1 MKSKKGVDKMSCV
14 AENIGRKINT
24 FLKLVLV
31 LSLLVVLCPLK
42 AEAANILGTGV
53 DGELVVNPGQTVF
66 IDQWY
71 NNKYG
76 SEQYMATAENI
87 PNFSKVTIMP
97 NGTLTVSAWN
107 GSTGG
112 RLFFKCT
119 GDVLVQGTI
128 SVNGKGYRARESV
141 SSGQNSPSYSTGYPS
156 GGGGGGSGS
165 GGAGNPGTQGVY
177 SDNFTTL
184 AGSAGVAPS
193 FPDMGGGG
201 GNAAD
206 SHPDQGETAVG
217 GKGGN
222 GGGHV
227 KIYADSILVTGQ
239 ISANGNAGTNG
250 SFVQGGWVS
259 GVSGGGGGGAGGAIE
274 LCADTINIG
283 QYLVT
288 AKGGKGGTGYFV
300 SPTYRA
306 GHGGQGGS
314 GRIYINY
321 GTTRSGTSSTPI
333 IYTHIDLTPPTGTM
347 QINNGAYNTASRTVN
362 LKFNATDNVGIT
374 TAVISNDNFITS
386 QTIPYSN
393 SISWDLVPGEGPK
406 QVWVKLL
413 DEAGNETVLTN
424 SINFVSDLQAPA
436 VQVEINGGART
447 TTSANLEVVINASD
461 NLSLIT
467 EMQMRHS
474 FNGLSWTAWEPF
486 KFNKSITLNP
496 SAVQSSPEIRR
507 LFVQVKDKAGNIG
520 NGYSS
525 IIFEKAVSS
534 RAAALEQASVN
545 DFTPPEISIS
555 TADGRTATRS
565 GSKVPIILQAKD
577 NVTPLEDLE
586 VSMDKGATWQAYE
599 PFFNIGVSGSGMKT
613 IYVLVRDQ
621 EGNISSDYIQ
631 LFVL

>member
-1 MKSKKGVDKMSCV
+1 MKNRLFQIMS
-14 AENIGRKINT
+14 
-24 FLKLVLV
+24 VLG
-31 LSLLVVLCPLK
+31 LLMIILISPLK
-42 AEAANILGTGV
+42 AEASSVLGTGV
-53 DGELVVNPGQTVF
+53 DGELVVNAGQTLY

-76 SEQYMATAENI
+76 AGQYMITEANI
-87 PNFSKVTIMP
+87 PNFSKVTIQSGG
-97 NGTLTVSAWN
+97 NLTVSAWN

-119 GDVLVQGTI
+119 GEVTIQGTI
-128 SVNGKGYRARESV
+128 SVFNAGYRNLDGLCAETAGVGCPDGSV
-141 SSGQNSPSYSTGYPS
+141 ISTGA
-156 GGGGGGSGS
+156 GGGAGTGSVGYAGSGS
-165 GGAGNPGTQGVY
+165 VYSQVYYAGGAGESPVIPY
-177 SDNFTTL
+177 
-184 AGSAGVAPS
+184 PS
-193 FPDMGGGG
+193 MGHAG
-201 GNAAD
+201 GNAATGQVYGITT
-206 SHPDQGETAVG
+206 PG
-217 GKGGN
+217 GQGGN

-227 KIYADSILVTGQ
+227 NIYADTITVTGT
-239 ISANGNAGTNG
+239 ITANGCAGTNG
-250 SFVQGGWVS
+250 TYAGTAALC
-259 GVSGGGGGGAGGAIE
+259 SGGGGGGAGGSIE
-274 LCADTINIG
+274 LYADTIDIG
-283 QYLVT
+283 SNRVM
-288 AKGGKGGTGYFV
+288 AVGGVGGSGGWYDNKNHGGNGGTGGY
-300 SPTYRA
+300 
-306 GHGGQGGS
+306 
-314 GRIYINY
+314 GRIYVNY
-321 GTTRSGTSSTPI
+321 GTSCIGTSTTPI
-333 IYTHIDLTPPTGTM
+333 SYAQIDLAPPTGTM

-362 LKFNATDNVGIT
+362 LEFNATDNVGIT
-374 TAVISNDNFITS
+374 LVTVSNDNFVTS
-386 QTIPYSN
+386 QTFPYS
-393 SISWDLVPGEGPK
+393 STISWDLIPGEGSK

-474 FNGLSWTAWEPF
+474 FDGLSWTAWEAF

-496 SAVQSSPEIRR
+496 SAVPSSPEIRR

-565 GSKVPIILQAKD
+565 GSEVPIILQAKD
-577 NVTPLEDLE
+577 NVTPLADLE
-586 VSMDKGATWQAYE
+586 VSIDKGATWQAYE

>member
-1 MKSKKGVDKMSCV
+1 MS
-14 AENIGRKINT
+14 ILG
-24 FLKLVLV
+24 
-31 LSLLVVLCPLK
+31 LLMIILISPLK
-42 AEAANILGTGV
+42 AEASSVLGTGV
-53 DGELVVNPGQTVF
+53 DGELVVNAGQTLY

-71 NNKYG
+71 NYKYG

-119 GDVLVQGTI
+119 GEVIIQGTI
-128 SVNGKGYRARESV
+128 SVSNAGYRNLDGLCAETAGVGCPDGSV
-141 SSGQNSPSYSTGYPS
+141 ISTGA
-156 GGGGGGSGS
+156 G
-165 GGAGNPGTQGVY
+165 GGAGTGSVGYAGSNSVY
-177 SDNFTTL
+177 SQVYY
-184 AGSAGVAPS
+184 AGGAGESPVIPYPS
-193 FPDMGGGG
+193 MGHAG
-201 GNAAD
+201 GNAATGQVYGITT
-206 SHPDQGETAVG
+206 PG
-217 GKGGN
+217 GQGGN

-227 KIYADSILVTGQ
+227 NIYADTITVTGT
-239 ISANGNAGTNG
+239 ITANGCAGTNG
-250 SFVQGGWVS
+250 TYAGTAALC
-259 GVSGGGGGGAGGAIE
+259 SGGGGGGAGGSIE
-274 LCADTINIG
+274 LYADTIDIG
-283 QYLVT
+283 SNRVM
-288 AKGGKGGTGYFV
+288 AVGGVGGSGGWYDNKNHGGNGGTGGY
-300 SPTYRA
+300 
-306 GHGGQGGS
+306 
-314 GRIYINY
+314 GRIYVNY
-321 GTTRSGTSSTPI
+321 GASCLGNSSTPI
-333 IYTHIDLTPPTGTM
+333 SYRQIDLAPPVGTM
-347 QINNGAYNTASRTVN
+347 QINNGAYNTVSRTVN
-362 LKFNATDNVGIT
+362 LEFNATDNFGIT

-386 QTIPYSN
+386 QTIPYSD

-474 FNGLSWTAWEPF
+474 FDGLSWTAWEPF

-496 SAVQSSPEIRR
+496 SAVPSSPEIRR

-555 TADGRTATRS
+555 TADGRSATRS
-565 GSKVPIILQAKD
+565 GNQVPITVKAKD

-586 VSMDKGATWQAYE
+586 VSIDEGATWQAYE

-621 EGNISSDYIQ
+621 AGNESLDYVQ

>member
-1 MKSKKGVDKMSCV
+1 MKRLMKF
-14 AENIGRKINT
+14 AFII
-24 FLKLVLV
+24 
-31 LSLLVVLCPLK
+31 SLLAILASPLK
-42 AEAANILGTGV
+42 AEAASILGTGI
-53 DGELVVNPGQTVF
+53 DGELVVGPGQVVY

-76 SEQYMATAENI
+76 AGQYLATTESM
-87 PNFSKVTIMP
+87 PNFSKVTVSP

-119 GDVLVQGTI
+119 GDVIVQGTI
-128 SVNGKGYRARESV
+128 SVKGIGYRVADGLCADEA
-141 SSGQNSPSYSTGYPS
+141 GENFGDDKIGT
-156 GGGGGGSGS
+156 GGGGGAGSGS
-165 GGAGNPGTQGVY
+165 
-177 SDNFTTL
+177 
-184 AGSAGVAPS
+184 AGSSGFGARWQGYFFYGGPGESPAIPYPS
-193 FPDMGGGG
+193 MGHAG

-206 SHPDQGETAVG
+206 TQVYGGSSVSG
-217 GKGGN
+217 GKGGR
-222 GGGHV
+222 GGGHI
-227 KIYADSILVTGQ
+227 KIYADTITVTGT
-239 ISANGNAGTNG
+239 ITANGCAGTNG
-250 SFVQGGWVS
+250 TYAGTAALC
-259 GVSGGGGGGAGGAIE
+259 SGGGGGGAGGSIE
-274 LCADTINIG
+274 LYADTIDIG
-283 QYLVT
+283 SNRVM
-288 AKGGKGGTGYFV
+288 AVGGVGGSGGWYDNKNHGGNGGTGGY
-300 SPTYRA
+300 
-306 GHGGQGGS
+306 
-314 GRIYINY
+314 GRIYVNY
-321 GTTRSGTSSTPI
+321 GTSCIGTSTTPI
-333 IYTHIDLTPPTGTM
+333 SYAQIDLAPPVGTM

-362 LKFNATDNVGIT
+362 LEFNATDNFGIT

-386 QTIPYSN
+386 QTIPYSD

-474 FNGLSWTAWEPF
+474 FDGLSWTAWEAF

-496 SAVQSSPEIRR
+496 SAVPSSPEIRR

-565 GSKVPIILQAKD
+565 GSEVPIILQAKD
-577 NVTPLEDLE
+577 NVTPLADLE
-586 VSMDKGATWQAYE
+586 VSIDKGATWQAYE

>member
-1 MKSKKGVDKMSCV
+1 MKNRLFQIMS
-14 AENIGRKINT
+14 
-24 FLKLVLV
+24 VLG
-31 LSLLVVLCPLK
+31 LLMIILISPLK
-42 AEAANILGTGV
+42 AEASSVLGTGV
-53 DGELVVNPGQTVF
+53 DGELVVNAGQTLY

-76 SEQYMATAENI
+76 AGQYMITEANI
-87 PNFSKVTIMP
+87 PNFSKVTIQSGG
-97 NGTLTVSAWN
+97 NLTVSAWN

-119 GDVLVQGTI
+119 GEVTIQGTI
-128 SVNGKGYRARESV
+128 SVFNAGYRNLDGLCAETAGVGCPDGRV
-141 SSGQNSPSYSTGYPS
+141 ISTGA
-156 GGGGGGSGS
+156 GGGAGTGSVGYAGSGS
-165 GGAGNPGTQGVY
+165 VYSQVYYAGGAGESPVIPY
-177 SDNFTTL
+177 
-184 AGSAGVAPS
+184 PS
-193 FPDMGGGG
+193 MGHAG
-201 GNAAD
+201 GNAATGQVYGITT
-206 SHPDQGETAVG
+206 PG
-217 GKGGN
+217 GQGGN
-222 GGGHV
+222 GGGHIN
-227 KIYADSILVTGQ
+227 IYADTITVTGT
-239 ISANGNAGTNG
+239 ITANGCAGTNG
-250 SFVQGGWVS
+250 TYAGTAALC
-259 GVSGGGGGGAGGAIE
+259 SGGGGGGAGGSIE
-274 LCADTINIG
+274 LYADTIDIG
-283 QYLVT
+283 SNRVM
-288 AKGGKGGTGYFV
+288 AVGGVGGSGGWYDNKNHGGNGGTGGY
-300 SPTYRA
+300 
-306 GHGGQGGS
+306 
-314 GRIYINY
+314 GRIYVNY
-321 GTTRSGTSSTPI
+321 GTSCIGTSTTPI
-333 IYTHIDLTPPTGTM
+333 SYAQIDLAPPVGTM

-362 LKFNATDNVGIT
+362 LEFNATDNFGIT

-386 QTIPYSN
+386 QTIPYSD

-474 FNGLSWTAWEPF
+474 FDGLSWTAWEAF

-496 SAVQSSPEIRR
+496 SAVPSSPEIRR

-565 GSKVPIILQAKD
+565 GSEVPIILQAKD
-577 NVTPLEDLE
+577 NVTPLADLE
-586 VSMDKGATWQAYE
+586 VSIDKGATWQAYE

-613 IYVLVRDQ
+613 I
-621 EGNISSDYIQ
+621 
-631 LFVL
+631 

>member
-1 MKSKKGVDKMSCV
+1 MSCV

-128 SVNGKGYRARESV
+128 LVDGKGYRVGESV
-141 SSGQNSPSYSTGYPS
+141 SSGKNSPSPPIERPS

-165 GGAGNPGTQGVY
+165 GSAGNSGTQGGIHG
-177 SDNFTTL
+177 SDFTAL
-184 AGSAGVAPS
+184 PGSAGEAPA
-193 FPDMGGGG
+193 FPDMGGAG

-206 SHPDQGETAVG
+206 SRGSTETAVG

-222 GGGHV
+222 GGGHIKV
-227 KIYADSILVTGQ
+227 YADSILVTGQ
-239 ISANGNAGTNG
+239 ISANGNAGTDG
-250 SFVQGGWVS
+250 SYAPGGWDP

-283 QYLVT
+283 QDLVT
-288 AKGGKGGTGYFV
+288 AKGGNGGAGYAV
-300 SPTYRA
+300 PYSSSYPPIY
-306 GHGGQGGS
+306 GGKGGQGGQ

-321 GTTRSGTSSTPI
+321 GASCLGNSSTPI
-333 IYTHIDLTPPTGTM
+333 SYRQIDLAPPVGTM
-347 QINNGAYNTASRTVN
+347 QINNGAYNTVSRTVN
-362 LKFNATDNVGIT
+362 LEFNATDNFGIT

-386 QTIPYSN
+386 QTIPYSD

-436 VQVEINGGART
+436 VQVEINGGPG
-447 TTSANLEVVINASD
+447 LQLV
-461 NLSLIT
+461 LIWKW
-467 EMQMRHS
+467 
-474 FNGLSWTAWEPF
+474 L
-486 KFNKSITLNP
+486 
-496 SAVQSSPEIRR
+496 
-507 LFVQVKDKAGNIG
+507 
-520 NGYSS
+520 
-525 IIFEKAVSS
+525 
-534 RAAALEQASVN
+534 
-545 DFTPPEISIS
+545 
-555 TADGRTATRS
+555 
-565 GSKVPIILQAKD
+565 
-577 NVTPLEDLE
+577 
-586 VSMDKGATWQAYE
+586 
-599 PFFNIGVSGSGMKT
+599 
-613 IYVLVRDQ
+613 
-621 EGNISSDYIQ
+621 
-631 LFVL
+631 